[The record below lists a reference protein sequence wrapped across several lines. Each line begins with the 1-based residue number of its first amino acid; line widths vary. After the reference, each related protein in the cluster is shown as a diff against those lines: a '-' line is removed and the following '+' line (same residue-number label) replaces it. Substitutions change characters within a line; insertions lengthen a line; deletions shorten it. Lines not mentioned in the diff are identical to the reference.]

1 MSEMTEREELNGLID
16 RSRAGIEQHL
26 IDMGVKDDVAAR
38 AVSEQVEFG
47 RAPNGGALLMKRGK
61 WIASPISYQREC
73 AQHILSSLA
82 PEDMKN
88 FREDDGEDEM
98 WAAAKRRLSEA
109 NGSFSRAQ
117 LLEQK
122 REAEVARTLGDV
134 TDAKDMSIEEIM
146 LRKRQS
152 APGVY

>member
-1 MSEMTEREELNGLID
+1 
-16 RSRAGIEQHL
+16 
-26 IDMGVKDDVAAR
+26 MGVKDDAAAR

-47 RAPNGGALLMKRGK
+47 RAPNGTLLMKRGK
-61 WIASPISYQREC
+61 WIASPVSFQREC
-73 AQHILSSLA
+73 AAHILSSLA

-88 FREDDGEDEM
+88 FREDDEEDDM
-98 WAAAKRRLSEA
+98 WAAAKRRLSDA

-122 REAEVARTLGDV
+122 REAELARARGDV
-134 TDAKDMSIEEIM
+134 TDAKDMSIEELI

>member
-1 MSEMTEREELNGLID
+1 MSETSEKDELNGLID

-26 IDMGVKDDVAAR
+26 IEMGVKDDAAAR

-47 RAPNGGALLMKRGK
+47 RGPSGALLMKRGK
-61 WIASPISYQREC
+61 WIASPVSYQREC

-88 FREDDGEDEM
+88 FRDDDEEDEM

-122 REAEVARTLGDV
+122 REAELARTLGDV
-134 TDAKDMSIEEIM
+134 TDTKDMSLEEIM